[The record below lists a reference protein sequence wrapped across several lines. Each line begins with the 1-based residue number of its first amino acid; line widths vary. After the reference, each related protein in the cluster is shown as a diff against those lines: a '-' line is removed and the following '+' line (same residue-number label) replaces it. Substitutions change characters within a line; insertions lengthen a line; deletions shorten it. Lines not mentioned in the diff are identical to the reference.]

1 MTLRHSCAI
10 ATGFVKIGR
19 SSEEGKAENE
29 WAIEEAVGRAYR
41 GGGDIDFNTDDVDLG
56 RDLRSDPADEGEVE
70 NEWAI
75 EEAVGWVY
83 RGGGDVDLNTDPEDK
98 RAIEE
103 VVGWA
108 YRGGGDIDLETDDNA
123 DLEED
128 LYSNPGDNADE
139 DDGENFITGLI
150 V

>member
-19 SSEEGKAENE
+19 SSEEGKA
-29 WAIEEAVGRAYR
+29 
-41 GGGDIDFNTDDVDLG
+41 
-56 RDLRSDPADEGEVE
+56 E